1 MIITIIINLD
11 GKYEMGLIRLLAEK
25 QKKSLSLV
33 IFLSIASAFLSV
45 GVIAFIQHKLLE
57 NSGVLADTLIQ
68 FTLLLIGLLVTAT
81 VAQVALHKLGHQF
94 VYNKRCELV
103 SQLLNTDIE
112 QVEKVGSAG
121 VLASL
126 NTDIR
131 NITIAF
137 VHLPELI
144 YGLVLT
150 FVALAYLAFLSMPLF
165 GISVLMLSLTGVI
178 GYMLVTRIT
187 KHVKQVREYDDK
199 LYHDYQS
206 LIDGRKELS
215 LNPFRAKRY
224 FDETFSINAEGYRK
238 EVTQADILNGFAA
251 NMANTVVLALIGLN
265 FYLAIALGWATVEVA
280 STFALVVLFMR
291 TPLMSAVGSIPTL
304 ITANISMRKL
314 ASLDL
319 SLNRTLNPKPAQ
331 TKVFK
336 SLELVDASY
345 RYRSDSDGDSF
356 GVGPINFK
364 IERGEHI
371 FIIGGNGSGKSTFA
385 RLLTGLYRPHTGQVY
400 VDGNEVT
407 QQHWQDYRHQF
418 SAVFSDFHLFHQ
430 IVDGEGQDIDSND
443 IDEWMVR
450 LEMAQKVDHQQG
462 SLSDV
467 RYSQGQRKRLA
478 LMMSVLEK
486 RGCILLDEWAA
497 DQDPRFRKL
506 FYRQLLP
513 LLKERGVTV
522 IAITHDDAYFDAADR
537 IFKMDTGNLIE
548 LSKGNLAQAHQALES
563 VVA

>member
-1 MIITIIINLD
+1 
-11 GKYEMGLIRLLAEK
+11 MGLILLLAEK
-25 QKKSLSLV
+25 QKKSLCLV
-33 IFLSIASAFLSV
+33 ILLSIASAFLSV
-45 GVIAFIQHKLLE
+45 AVIAFIQHKLLE
-57 NSGVLADTLIQ
+57 NSGVLSDTLIQ
-68 FTLLLIGLLVTAT
+68 FSLLLIGLLVTAT

-187 KHVKQVREYDDK
+187 KHVKQVREYDDN

-265 FYLAIALGWATVEVA
+265 FYLAIGLGWATVEVA

-314 ASLDL
+314 SSLDL
-319 SLNRTLNPKPAQ
+319 SPNRTLNPKSAQ

-336 SLELVDASY
+336 SLSLVEASY

-371 FIIGGNGSGKSTFA
+371 FVIGGNGSGKSTFA
-385 RLLTGLYRPHTGQVY
+385 RLLTGLYRPHAGQVY

-407 QQHWQDYRHQF
+407 QQHWQDYRQQF

-430 IVDGEGQDIDSND
+430 IVDGEGQDIDSKD

-450 LEMAQKVDHQQG
+450 LEMAHKVDHKQG
-462 SLSDV
+462 TLSDV

-537 IFKMDTGNLIE
+537 IFKMDSGNLIE

>member
-1 MIITIIINLD
+1 
-11 GKYEMGLIRLLAEK
+11 MGLILLLAEK
-25 QKKSLSLV
+25 QKKALSFV
-33 IFLSIASAFLSV
+33 ILLSVTSAFLSV
-45 GVIAFIQHKLLE
+45 GVIAFIQHKLLDGA
-57 NSGVLADTLIQ
+57 NSLVGTLVE
-68 FTLLLIGLLVTAT
+68 FSLLLLALLVSAT
-81 VAQVALHKLGHQF
+81 IAQVSLHKLGHKF
-94 VYNKRCELV
+94 VYNKRRELV
-103 SQLLNTDIE
+103 AQLLNTDIE

-126 NTDIR
+126 NTDVR

-137 VHLPELI
+137 VHLPELV

-150 FVALAYLAFLSMPLF
+150 FVALAYLAILSASLF
-165 GISVLMLSLTGVI
+165 FVSVLMLSLTGVI
-178 GYMLVTRIT
+178 GYVLVTKIT

-199 LYHDYQS
+199 LYYDYQS
-206 LIDGRKELS
+206 LIEGRKELS

-224 FDETFSINAEGYRK
+224 FDEEFSVNAEGYRN
-238 EVTQADILNGFAA
+238 EVTKADILNGFAA

-265 FYLAIALGWATVEVA
+265 FYLATGLGWASIEVA

-304 ITANISMRKL
+304 VTANISIKKL
-314 ASLDL
+314 NSL
-319 SLNRTLNPKPAQ
+319 SLSESR
-331 TKVFK
+331 
-336 SLELVDASY
+336 SLEPKSAQNQSFDSLALKQVTY
-345 RYRSDSDGDSF
+345 RYQADGDDESF
-356 GVGPINFK
+356 AVGPIDFDIK
-364 IERGEHI
+364 RGEHI

-385 RLLTGLYRPHTGQVY
+385 RLLTGLYRPHSGAVF
-400 VDGNEVT
+400 VDGSEVL
-407 QQHWQDYRHQF
+407 QSSWQDYRHQF
-418 SAVFSDFHLFHQ
+418 SSVFSDFHLFHQ
-430 IVDGEGQDIDSND
+430 IVDGEGQDISDVEIN
-443 IDEWMVR
+443 EWMVR
-450 LEMAQKVDHQQG
+450 LEMSHKVQHDNG
-462 SLSDV
+462 KLSDV

-478 LMMSVLEK
+478 LLMAVIEK

-537 IFKMDTGNLIE
+537 IFKMDTGQLIE
-548 LSKGNLAQAHQALES
+548 LSKGDLSQAHQALES

>member
-1 MIITIIINLD
+1 
-11 GKYEMGLIRLLAEK
+11 MGLILLLAEK
-25 QKKSLSLV
+25 QKKSLCLV
-33 IFLSIASAFLSV
+33 ILLSIASAFLSV

-57 NSGVLADTLIQ
+57 NSGVLSDTLIQ
-68 FTLLLIGLLVTAT
+68 FSLLLIGLLVTAT

-187 KHVKQVREYDDK
+187 KHVKQVREYDDN

-251 NMANTVVLALIGLN
+251 NIANTVVLALIGLN
-265 FYLAIALGWATVEVA
+265 FYLAIGLGWATVEVA

-314 ASLDL
+314 SSLDL
-319 SLNRTLNPKPAQ
+319 SPNRTLNPKSAQ

-336 SLELVDASY
+336 SLSLVEASY

-371 FIIGGNGSGKSTFA
+371 FVIGGNGSGKSTFA
-385 RLLTGLYRPHTGQVY
+385 RLLTGLYRPHAGQVY

-407 QQHWQDYRHQF
+407 QQHWQDYRQQF

-430 IVDGEGQDIDSND
+430 IVDGEGQDIDSKD

-450 LEMAQKVDHQQG
+450 LEMAHKVDHKQG
-462 SLSDV
+462 TLSDV

-522 IAITHDDAYFDAADR
+522 IAITHDDAYFDVADR
-537 IFKMDTGNLIE
+537 IFKMDSGNLIE

>member
-1 MIITIIINLD
+1 
-11 GKYEMGLIRLLAEK
+11 MGLILLLAEK
-25 QKKSLSLV
+25 QKKSLCLV
-33 IFLSIASAFLSV
+33 ILLSIASAFLSV

-57 NSGVLADTLIQ
+57 NSGVLSDTLIQ
-68 FTLLLIGLLVTAT
+68 FSLLLIGLLVTAT

-150 FVALAYLAFLSMPLF
+150 FVALTYLAFLSMPLF

-251 NMANTVVLALIGLN
+251 NIANTVVLALIGLN
-265 FYLAIALGWATVEVA
+265 FYLAIGLGWATVEVA

-314 ASLDL
+314 SSLDL
-319 SLNRTLNPKPAQ
+319 SPNRTLNPKSAQ

-336 SLELVDASY
+336 SLSLVEASY

-371 FIIGGNGSGKSTFA
+371 FVIGGNGSGKSTFA
-385 RLLTGLYRPHTGQVY
+385 RLLTGLYRPHAGQVY

-407 QQHWQDYRHQF
+407 QQHWQDYRQQF

-430 IVDGEGQDIDSND
+430 IVDGEGQDIDSKD

-450 LEMAQKVDHQQG
+450 LEMAHKVDHKQG
-462 SLSDV
+462 TLSDV

-506 FYRQLLP
+506 FYRKLLP

-522 IAITHDDAYFDAADR
+522 IAITHDDAYFDVADR
-537 IFKMDTGNLIE
+537 IFKMDSGNLIE

>member
-1 MIITIIINLD
+1 
-11 GKYEMGLIRLLAEK
+11 MGLILLLAEK
-25 QKKSLSLV
+25 QKKSLLFV
-33 IFLSIASAFLSV
+33 ILLSIASAFLSV

-57 NSGVLADTLIQ
+57 SNGSLSNTLIQ
-68 FTLLLIGLLVTAT
+68 FSLLLIGLLVTAT
-81 VAQVALHKLGHQF
+81 VAQVALHKLGHKF

-150 FVALAYLAFLSMPLF
+150 VVALVYLAFLSMPLF
-165 GISVLMLSLTGVI
+165 GVSVLMLSLTGVI
-178 GYMLVTRIT
+178 GYLLVTRIT

-224 FDETFSINAEGYRK
+224 FDETFSVNAEGYRN

-265 FYLAIALGWATVEVA
+265 FYLATGLGWATLEVA

-304 ITANISMRKL
+304 ITANISMKKL
-314 ASLDL
+314 SALELSTDRSL
-319 SLNRTLNPKPAQ
+319 SPKSAK
-331 TKVFK
+331 TKVFN
-336 SLELVDASY
+336 SLELVGASY
-345 RYRSDSDGDSF
+345 RYRSDSDGDTF
-356 GVGPINFK
+356 GVGPIDFK

-385 RLLTGLYRPHTGQVY
+385 RLLTGLYRPHPGQVY
-400 VDGNEVT
+400 VDGNEIT
-407 QQHWQDYRHQF
+407 QAHWQDYRHQF

-430 IVDGEGQDIDSND
+430 IVDGEGQDIDSKD

-450 LEMAQKVDHQQG
+450 LEMAHKVDHLQG
-462 SLSDV
+462 KLSDV

-513 LLKERGVTV
+513 LLKQRGVTV

>member
-1 MIITIIINLD
+1 
-11 GKYEMGLIRLLAEK
+11 MGLILLLAEK
-25 QKKSLSLV
+25 QKKSLCLV
-33 IFLSIASAFLSV
+33 ILLSIASAFLSV

-57 NSGVLADTLIQ
+57 NSGVLSDTLIQ
-68 FTLLLIGLLVTAT
+68 FSLLLIGLLVTAT

-187 KHVKQVREYDDK
+187 KHVKQVREYDDN

-265 FYLAIALGWATVEVA
+265 FYLAIGLGWATVEVA

-314 ASLDL
+314 SSLDL
-319 SLNRTLNPKPAQ
+319 SPNRTLNPKSAQ

-336 SLELVDASY
+336 SLSLVEASY

-371 FIIGGNGSGKSTFA
+371 FVIGGNGSGKSTFA
-385 RLLTGLYRPHTGQVY
+385 RLLTGLYRPHAGQVY

-407 QQHWQDYRHQF
+407 QQHWQDYRQQF

-430 IVDGEGQDIDSND
+430 IVDGEGQDIDNKD

-450 LEMAQKVDHQQG
+450 LEMAHKVDHKQG
-462 SLSDV
+462 TLSDV

-537 IFKMDTGNLIE
+537 IFKMDSGNLIE

>member
-1 MIITIIINLD
+1 
-11 GKYEMGLIRLLAEK
+11 MGLILLLAEK
-25 QKKSLSLV
+25 QKKSLCLV
-33 IFLSIASAFLSV
+33 ILLSIASAFLSV

-57 NSGVLADTLIQ
+57 NSGVLSDTLIQ
-68 FTLLLIGLLVTAT
+68 FSLLLIGLLVTAT

-187 KHVKQVREYDDK
+187 KHVKQVREYDDN

-265 FYLAIALGWATVEVA
+265 FYLAIGLGWATVEVA

-314 ASLDL
+314 SSLDL
-319 SLNRTLNPKPAQ
+319 SPNRTLNPKSAQ

-336 SLELVDASY
+336 SLSLVEASY

-371 FIIGGNGSGKSTFA
+371 FVIGGNGSGKSTFA
-385 RLLTGLYRPHTGQVY
+385 RLLTGLYRPHAGQVY

-407 QQHWQDYRHQF
+407 QQHWQDYRQQF

-430 IVDGEGQDIDSND
+430 IVDGEGQDIDSKD

-450 LEMAQKVDHQQG
+450 LEMAHKVDHKQG
-462 SLSDV
+462 TLSDV

-537 IFKMDTGNLIE
+537 IFKMDSGILIE

>member
-1 MIITIIINLD
+1 
-11 GKYEMGLIRLLAEK
+11 MGLILLLAEK

-33 IFLSIASAFLSV
+33 ILISIVSAFLSV
-45 GVIAFIQHKLLE
+45 GVIAFIQHRLISSDGQLL
-57 NSGVLADTLIQ
+57 SGESFSRTLIE
-68 FTLLLIGLLVTAT
+68 FALLLVLLLVTT
-81 VAQVALHKLGHQF
+81 TITQVSLHKLGHKF
-94 VYNKRCELV
+94 VYKKRCEMV

-112 QVEKVGSAG
+112 QVEKVGSSG
-121 VLASL
+121 ILASL

-150 FVALAYLAFLSMPLF
+150 LVSLGYLAFLSMPLF
-165 GISVLMLSLTGVI
+165 AISVLMLSSTGVI
-178 GYMLVTRIT
+178 GYVLVTRIT

-199 LYHDYQS
+199 LYKDYQS

-224 FDETFSINAEGYRK
+224 FNDVFVPNAEGYRD
-238 EVTQADILNGFAA
+238 EVTQADMLNGFSA

-265 FYLAIALGWATVEVA
+265 FYLAISLGWATLEVA

-291 TPLMSAVGSIPTL
+291 TPLMSAVGSVPSL
-304 ITANISMRKL
+304 VAANISMTKL
-314 ASLDL
+314 S
-319 SLNRTLNPKPAQ
+319 SLNLDSTRTLSPKVIES
-331 TKVFK
+331 KRFN
-336 SLELVDASY
+336 SLELVQVTYQYHSEI
-345 RYRSDSDGDSF
+345 DGEAFS
-356 GVGPINFK
+356 VGPISFK
-364 IERGEHI
+364 VERGEHI

-385 RLLTGLYRPHTGQVY
+385 RLLTGLYRPHGGQVL
-400 VDGNEVT
+400 VDGHKVFQDN
-407 QQHWQDYRHQF
+407 WQEYRQQF
-418 SAVFSDFHLFHQ
+418 SSVFSDFHLFHH
-430 IVDGEGQDIDSND
+430 IVDGEGADIASSE
-443 IDEWMVR
+443 IDEWIER
-450 LEMAQKVDHQQG
+450 LEMADKVDHRQG
-462 SLSDV
+462 QLTDV

-478 LMMSVLEK
+478 LMMAVLEQ

-513 LLKERGVTV
+513 LLKQRGVTV

-537 IFKMDTGNLIE
+537 IFKMDTGQLTE
-548 LSKGNLAQAHQALES
+548 LTPSDLAQVHHALES

>member
-1 MIITIIINLD
+1 
-11 GKYEMGLIRLLAEK
+11 MGLILLLAEK
-25 QKKSLSLV
+25 QKKSLCLV
-33 IFLSIASAFLSV
+33 ILLSIASAFLSV

-57 NSGVLADTLIQ
+57 NSGVLSDTLIQ
-68 FTLLLIGLLVTAT
+68 FSLLLIGLLVTAT

-187 KHVKQVREYDDK
+187 KHVKQVREYDDN

-265 FYLAIALGWATVEVA
+265 FYLAIGLGWATVEVA

-314 ASLDL
+314 SSLDL
-319 SLNRTLNPKPAQ
+319 SPNRTLNPKSAQ

-336 SLELVDASY
+336 SLSLVEASY

-371 FIIGGNGSGKSTFA
+371 FVIGGNGSGKSTFA
-385 RLLTGLYRPHTGQVY
+385 RLLTGLYRPHAGQVY

-407 QQHWQDYRHQF
+407 QQHWQDYRQQF

-430 IVDGEGQDIDSND
+430 IVDGEGQDIDSKD

-450 LEMAQKVDHQQG
+450 LEMAHKVDHKQG
-462 SLSDV
+462 TLSDV

-522 IAITHDDAYFDAADR
+522 IAITHDDAYFDVADR
-537 IFKMDTGNLIE
+537 IFKMDSGNLIE

>member
-1 MIITIIINLD
+1 
-11 GKYEMGLIRLLAEK
+11 MGLILLLAEK
-25 QKKSLSLV
+25 QKKSLYLV
-33 IFLSIASAFLSV
+33 ILLSIASAFLSV

-57 NSGVLADTLIQ
+57 NSGVLSDTLIQ
-68 FTLLLIGLLVTAT
+68 FSLLLIGLLVTAT

-187 KHVKQVREYDDK
+187 KHVKQVREYDDN

-265 FYLAIALGWATVEVA
+265 FYLAIGLGWATVEVA

-314 ASLDL
+314 SSLDL
-319 SLNRTLNPKPAQ
+319 SPNRTLNPKSAQ

-336 SLELVDASY
+336 SLSLVEASY

-371 FIIGGNGSGKSTFA
+371 FVIGGNGSGKSTFA
-385 RLLTGLYRPHTGQVY
+385 RLLTGLYRPHAGQVY

-407 QQHWQDYRHQF
+407 QQHWQDYRQQF

-430 IVDGEGQDIDSND
+430 IVDGEGQDIDSKD

-450 LEMAQKVDHQQG
+450 LEMAHKVDHKQG
-462 SLSDV
+462 TLSDV

-506 FYRQLLP
+506 FYRKLLP

-522 IAITHDDAYFDAADR
+522 IAITHDDAYFDVADR
-537 IFKMDTGNLIE
+537 IFKMDSGNLIE

>member
-1 MIITIIINLD
+1 
-11 GKYEMGLIRLLAEK
+11 MGLILLLAEK
-25 QKKSLSLV
+25 QKKSLCLV
-33 IFLSIASAFLSV
+33 ILLSIASAFLSV

-57 NSGVLADTLIQ
+57 NSGVLSDTLIQ
-68 FTLLLIGLLVTAT
+68 FSLLLIGLLVTAT

-137 VHLPELI
+137 VHFPELI

-187 KHVKQVREYDDK
+187 KHVKQVREYDDN

-265 FYLAIALGWATVEVA
+265 FYLAIGLGWATVEVA

-314 ASLDL
+314 SSLDL
-319 SLNRTLNPKPAQ
+319 SPNRTLNPKSAQ

-336 SLELVDASY
+336 SLSLVEASY
-345 RYRSDSDGDSF
+345 RYRSGSDGDSF

-371 FIIGGNGSGKSTFA
+371 FVIGGNGSGKSTFA
-385 RLLTGLYRPHTGQVY
+385 RLLTGLYRPHAGQVY

-407 QQHWQDYRHQF
+407 QQHWQDYRQQF

-430 IVDGEGQDIDSND
+430 IVDGEGQDIDSKD

-450 LEMAQKVDHQQG
+450 LEMAHKVDHKQG
-462 SLSDV
+462 TLSDV

-506 FYRQLLP
+506 FYRKLLP

-522 IAITHDDAYFDAADR
+522 IAITHDDAYFDVADR
-537 IFKMDTGNLIE
+537 IFKMDSGNLIE

>member
-1 MIITIIINLD
+1 
-11 GKYEMGLIRLLAEK
+11 MGLILLLAEK
-25 QKKSLSLV
+25 QKKALSFV
-33 IFLSIASAFLSV
+33 ILLSVVSAFLSV
-45 GVIAFIQHKLLE
+45 GVIAFIQHKLLGVSDSL
-57 NSGVLADTLIQ
+57 SGTLIQ
-68 FTLLLIGLLVTAT
+68 FSVLLVLLLVTAT
-81 VAQVALHKLGHQF
+81 IAQVSLHKLGHKF

-137 VHLPELI
+137 VHLPELV

-150 FVALAYLAFLSMPLF
+150 LVALAYLAFLSAPLF
-165 GISVLMLSLTGVI
+165 GVSVLLLSLTGVI
-178 GYMLVTRIT
+178 GYVLVTKIT
-187 KHVKQVREYDDK
+187 KHVRQVREYDDK

-224 FDETFSINAEGYRK
+224 FDEEFSANAEGYRN

-265 FYLAIALGWATVEVA
+265 FYLATGLGWATLEVA
-280 STFALVVLFMR
+280 STFALIVLFMR
-291 TPLMSAVGSIPTL
+291 TPLMSAVGSLPTL
-304 ITANISMRKL
+304 VTANISMKKL
-314 ASLDL
+314 ASLQLDEQ
-319 SLNRTLNPKPAQ
+319 RELNPKTAR
-331 TKVFK
+331 TKVFQ
-336 SLELVDASY
+336 SLELSSV
-345 RYRSDSDGDSF
+345 RYQYQSDGDDDAF

-385 RLLTGLYRPHTGQVY
+385 RLLTGLYRPHSGRVF
-400 VDGNEVT
+400 VDGSEIT
-407 QQHWQDYRHQF
+407 QKDWQDYRYQF
-418 SAVFSDFHLFHQ
+418 SSVFSDFHLFHK
-430 IVDGEGQDIDSND
+430 IVDGEGLDISETE
-443 IDEWMVR
+443 IDEWMIR
-450 LEMAQKVDHQQG
+450 LEMAHKVNHKNG
-462 SLSDV
+462 KLSDV

-478 LMMSVLEK
+478 LMMAVLEK

-537 IFKMDTGNLIE
+537 IFKMDTGHLVE

>member
-1 MIITIIINLD
+1 
-11 GKYEMGLIRLLAEK
+11 MGLILLLAEK
-25 QKKSLSLV
+25 QKKSLCLV
-33 IFLSIASAFLSV
+33 ILLSIASAFLSV

-57 NSGVLADTLIQ
+57 NSGVLSDILIQ
-68 FTLLLIGLLVTAT
+68 FSLLLIGLLVTAT

-187 KHVKQVREYDDK
+187 KHVKQVREYDDN

-251 NMANTVVLALIGLN
+251 NIANTVVLALIGLN
-265 FYLAIALGWATVEVA
+265 FYLAIGLGWATVEVA

-314 ASLDL
+314 SSLDL
-319 SLNRTLNPKPAQ
+319 SPNRTLNPKSAQ

-336 SLELVDASY
+336 SLSLVEASY

-371 FIIGGNGSGKSTFA
+371 FVIGGNGSGKSTFA
-385 RLLTGLYRPHTGQVY
+385 RLLTGLYRPHAGQVY

-407 QQHWQDYRHQF
+407 QQHWQDYRQQF

-430 IVDGEGQDIDSND
+430 IVDGEGQDIDSKD

-450 LEMAQKVDHQQG
+450 LEMAHKVDHKQG
-462 SLSDV
+462 TLSDV

-506 FYRQLLP
+506 FYRKLLP

-522 IAITHDDAYFDAADR
+522 IAITHDDAYFDVADR
-537 IFKMDTGNLIE
+537 IFKMDSGNLIE

>member
-1 MIITIIINLD
+1 
-11 GKYEMGLIRLLAEK
+11 MGLILLLAEK
-25 QKKSLSLV
+25 QKKSLCLV
-33 IFLSIASAFLSV
+33 ILLSIASAFLSV

-57 NSGVLADTLIQ
+57 NSGVLSDTLIQ
-68 FTLLLIGLLVTAT
+68 FSLLLIGLLVTAT

-187 KHVKQVREYDDK
+187 KHVKQVREYDDN

-224 FDETFSINAEGYRK
+224 FDETFSINAEGYRM

-251 NMANTVVLALIGLN
+251 NIANTVVLALIGLN
-265 FYLAIALGWATVEVA
+265 FYLAIGLGWATVEVA

-314 ASLDL
+314 SSLDL
-319 SLNRTLNPKPAQ
+319 SPNRTLNPKSAQ

-336 SLELVDASY
+336 SLSLVEASY

-371 FIIGGNGSGKSTFA
+371 FVIGGNGSGKSTFA
-385 RLLTGLYRPHTGQVY
+385 RLLTGLYRPHAGQVY

-407 QQHWQDYRHQF
+407 QQHWQDYRQQF

-430 IVDGEGQDIDSND
+430 IVDGEGQDIDSKD

-450 LEMAQKVDHQQG
+450 LEMAHKVDHKQG
-462 SLSDV
+462 TLSDV

-506 FYRQLLP
+506 FYRKLLP

-522 IAITHDDAYFDAADR
+522 IAITHDDAYFDVADR
-537 IFKMDTGNLIE
+537 IFKMDSGNLIE

>member
-1 MIITIIINLD
+1 
-11 GKYEMGLIRLLAEK
+11 MGLILLLAEK

-33 IFLSIASAFLSV
+33 ILISIVSAFLSV
-45 GVIAFIQHKLLE
+45 GVIAFIQHRLISSDGQLL
-57 NSGVLADTLIQ
+57 SGESFSRTLIE
-68 FTLLLIGLLVTAT
+68 FALLLVLLLVTT
-81 VAQVALHKLGHQF
+81 TITQVSLHKLGHKF
-94 VYNKRCELV
+94 VYKKRCEMV

-112 QVEKVGSAG
+112 QVEKVGSSG
-121 VLASL
+121 ILASL

-150 FVALAYLAFLSMPLF
+150 LVSLGYLAFLSMPLF
-165 GISVLMLSLTGVI
+165 AISVLMLSSTGVI
-178 GYMLVTRIT
+178 GYVLVTRIT

-199 LYHDYQS
+199 LYKDYQS

-224 FDETFSINAEGYRK
+224 FNDVFVPNAEGYRD
-238 EVTQADILNGFAA
+238 EVTQADMLNGFSA

-265 FYLAIALGWATVEVA
+265 FYLAISLGWATLEVA

-291 TPLMSAVGSIPTL
+291 TPLMSAVGSVPSL
-304 ITANISMRKL
+304 VAANISMTKL
-314 ASLDL
+314 S
-319 SLNRTLNPKPAQ
+319 SLNLDSTRTLSPKVIES
-331 TKVFK
+331 KRFN
-336 SLELVDASY
+336 SLELVQVTYQYHSEI
-345 RYRSDSDGDSF
+345 DGEAFS
-356 GVGPINFK
+356 VGPISFK
-364 IERGEHI
+364 VERGEHI

-385 RLLTGLYRPHTGQVY
+385 RLLTGLYRPHGGQVL
-400 VDGNEVT
+400 VDGHKVFQDN
-407 QQHWQDYRHQF
+407 WQEYRQQF
-418 SAVFSDFHLFHQ
+418 SSVFSDFHLFHH
-430 IVDGEGQDIDSND
+430 IVDGEGVDIASSE
-443 IDEWMVR
+443 IDEWIER
-450 LEMAQKVDHQQG
+450 LEMADKVDHRQG
-462 SLSDV
+462 QLTDV

-478 LMMSVLEK
+478 LMMAVLEQ

-513 LLKERGVTV
+513 LLKQRGVTV

-537 IFKMDTGNLIE
+537 IFKMDTGQLTE
-548 LSKGNLAQAHQALES
+548 LTPSDLAQVHHALES